1 MTQDTTL
8 TIDERASG
16 LKVVHFSGD
25 LDAVGARQVDEAF
38 TSAVGRSS
46 KILVDLSQVG
56 FMSSAGLAMLL
67 VKGKMLRSG
76 GGSLAVSGPS
86 QRVADVLAMA
96 GFNDLFP
103 VYNDLDE
110 GVKAVEAQGKG

>member
-1 MTQDTTL
+1 V
-8 TIDERASG
+8 
-16 LKVVHFSGD
+16 KFSGD

-38 TSAVGRSS
+38 TNAVGRNG
-46 KILVDLSQVG
+46 KVLVDLSSVG

-67 VKGKMLRSG
+67 VKGKMLRGG
-76 GGSLAVSGPS
+76 GGSLAVSGAS

-103 VYNDLDE
+103 VYPSL
-110 GVKAVEAQGKG
+110 KAGLTALEKAS